1 MCLIAFALHA
11 HPQLTLFLASNRDEA
26 YDRPTAPLR
35 LWTTTQGTRVLAGQ
49 DLKDG
54 GTWIGV
60 TPEGRVALLTNVREP
75 PSDSC
80 CALRSRGELIT
91 RWLDGIDWP
100 NTATAAATLKPSD
113 YGGFN
118 LVIGHVHQKH
128 WLWLNNRPDWIAA
141 GMPSHWTDLIQRP
154 QSGLATLEIG
164 PGVYGLSNAGLD
176 TPWPKTTSLKQALAQ
191 SLNSAPAADPW
202 TCQVS
207 EKGQAEQQEQKGHS
221 NSNFSPTWLNPVWSS
236 LADRRPAPDHA
247 LPNTG
252 VAPEWE
258 KGLSAPFVHMPLMRY
273 GTRSS
278 LVIAAWSES
287 ADARMAGH
295 HLHLLEKTHQQEGLP
310 AGADDSNPVVHVCH
324 RVPQPESN
332 QALDLA

>member
-11 HPQLTLFLASNRDEA
+11 HPQLTLLLASNRDET

-35 LWTTTQGTRVLAGQ
+35 AWTTAQGTRVLAGQ

-75 PSDSC
+75 PSNSC
-80 CALRSRGELIT
+80 GTLRSRGELIT
-91 RWLDGIDWP
+91 RWLEGIDWP
-100 NTATAAATLKPSD
+100 DTATAAATLKPSD

-118 LVIGHVHQKH
+118 LIIGHVHQKH
-128 WLWLNNRPDWIAA
+128 WLWLNNRPDWVAA
-141 GMPSHWTDLIQRP
+141 GMPSHWASQLQRP
-154 QSGLATLEIG
+154 QAGLATLEIG
-164 PGVYGLSNAGLD
+164 PGIYGLSNAGLD
-176 TPWPKTTSLKQALAQ
+176 TPWPKTTALKQALAR
-191 SLNSAPAADPW
+191 SLDSAPAAAPW
-202 TCQVS
+202 TCHAGNAGLDGQQRQIVDS
-207 EKGQAEQQEQKGHS
+207 E
-221 NSNFSPTWLNPVWSS
+221 SNFNPSWLNPVWSN
-236 LADRRPAPDHA
+236 LADRRLAPDHA

-278 LVIAAWSES
+278 LVIAAWRES
-287 ADARMAGH
+287 ADVPAPGH
-295 HLHLLEKTHQQEGLP
+295 HLHLLEKTHQQEGSLAP
-310 AGADDSNPVVHVCH
+310 TEASNPVVHLCH
-324 RVPQPESN
+324 RVPQPKSH
-332 QALDLA
+332 QA